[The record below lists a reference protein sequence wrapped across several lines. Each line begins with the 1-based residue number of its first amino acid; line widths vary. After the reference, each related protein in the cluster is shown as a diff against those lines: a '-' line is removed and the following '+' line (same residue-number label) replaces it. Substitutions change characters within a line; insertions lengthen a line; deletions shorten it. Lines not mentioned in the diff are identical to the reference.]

1 MTDESSAPPHSA
13 PTRGRDVLVWWS
25 IVVGSILAVAGVVIG
40 FVMAFKRNE
49 AECADGTYFPEGT
62 TDFRC
67 FVHPQGLEGSAIAVI
82 SLMLG
87 ILIVLTSAIAKST
100 FASSTDRR

>member
-1 MTDESSAPPHSA
+1 MTDESSAPPQPA
-13 PTRGRDVLVWWS
+13 PMRSRDDLVWWS
-25 IVVGSILAVAGVVIG
+25 IVVGSILSVAGLVIG
-40 FVMAFKRNE
+40 LVMAFKRNE

-87 ILIVLTSAIAKST
+87 ILIVLTGAIAKAT
-100 FASSTDRR
+100 FASADRP